1 MALIDELRATLA
13 TWGLENLASWLIEQ
27 EQATKDPLQIMTE
40 LRARPEYQA
49 RFPAMQALQDAAKRN
64 NMPAVTEQ
72 NYLQMEV
79 AYRTALQDSGLPQG
93 MFDSADDFVALLTND
108 VDPTEVRERVAAAKI
123 AVDQTDPYV
132 VSQLRDMYGISTTDL
147 MAYALAPDKNASY
160 IEKVATSAMI
170 AGLGQRQNLAAEKG
184 SWERYAQDAINQNM
198 SQGQIV
204 DAVANA
210 ANLQT
215 AQSRLAAIEGEEFS
229 STDALDVTINKD
241 AGKVLK
247 SQQRAAREKA
257 RFAGTTGIT
266 TQSLQGA
273 STL

>member
-1 MALIDELRATLA
+1 VALIDDLRATLA

-27 EQATKDPLQIMTE
+27 EQQTKDPLQIMQE
-40 LRARPEYQA
+40 LRQRPEYQQ

-79 AYRTALQDSGLPQG
+79 AYRTALQDSGLPSG

-147 MAYALAPDKNASY
+147 MAYALAPDKNSQY

-170 AGLGQRQNLAAEKG
+170 AGLSQRQGMAAEKG

-204 DAVANA
+204 DAVAGA
-210 ANLQT
+210 
-215 AQSRLAAIEGEEFS
+215 AAIEGEEFGS
-229 STDALDVTINKD
+229 SDALDVAINKD
-241 AGKVLK
+241 AAKALK

-257 RFAGTTGIT
+257 RFAGSTGIT
-266 TQSLQGA
+266 TQSLQGG

>member
-27 EQATKDPLQIMTE
+27 EQQTKDPLQIMTE
-40 LRARPEYQA
+40 LRQRPEYQA

-64 NMPAVTEQ
+64 NMPSVTEQ
-72 NYLQMEV
+72 NYLQMET

-204 DAVANA
+204 DAVASA

-215 AQSRLAAIEGEEFS
+215 AQSRLAAIEGEQFS

-257 RFAGTTGIT
+257 RFAGTSGIT

>member
-204 DAVANA
+204 DAVASA

-215 AQSRLAAIEGEEFS
+215 AQSRLAAIEGDQFS

>member
-1 MALIDELRATLA
+1 MALIDDLRATLA
-13 TWGLENLASWLIEQ
+13 TWGLENLASWMIEQ
-27 EQATKDPLQIMTE
+27 EQQSKDPLQIMTD
-40 LRARPEYQA
+40 LRQRPEYQQ

-64 NMPAVTEQ
+64 NMPSVTEQ
-72 NYLQMEV
+72 NYLQMEQ
-79 AYRTALQDSGLPQG
+79 AYRTALQDSGLPSG

-170 AGLGQRQNLAAEKG
+170 AGLGQRQGMAAEKG

-204 DAVANA
+204 DAVAGA
-210 ANLQT
+210 ANLSAT
-215 AQSRLAAIEGEEFS
+215 QSRLAAIEGEEFRA
-229 STDALDVTINKD
+229 TDALDVTINKD

-257 RFAGTTGIT
+257 RFAGTSGIT

>member
-1 MALIDELRATLA
+1 VALIDDLRATLSV
-13 TWGLENLASWLIEQ
+13 WGLENLASWLVEQ
-27 EQATKDPLQIMTE
+27 EQASKDPLQIVTE
-40 LRARPEYQA
+40 LRQRPEYQQ

-64 NMPAVTEQ
+64 NMPSVTEN
-72 NYLQMEV
+72 NYLQMET
-79 AYRTALQDSGLPQG
+79 AYRTALQDSGLPEG

-170 AGLGQRQNLAAEKG
+170 AGLGQRQGLAAEKG
-184 SWERYAQDAINQNM
+184 SWERYAQDAINQSM

-204 DAVANA
+204 DAVAGA
-210 ANLQT
+210 ANLSAT
-215 AQSRLAAIEGEEFS
+215 QSRLAAIEGEQFTS
-229 STDALDVTINKD
+229 SDALDVTINKD

-257 RFAGTTGIT
+257 RFAGTSGIT
-266 TQSLQGA
+266 TQSLQGG

>member
-1 MALIDELRATLA
+1 VALIDDLRATLA

-27 EQATKDPLQIMTE
+27 EQQTKDPLQIMQE
-40 LRARPEYQA
+40 LRQRPEYQQ

-79 AYRTALQDSGLPQG
+79 AYRTALQDSGLPSG

-147 MAYALAPDKNASY
+147 MAYALAPDKNSQY

-170 AGLGQRQNLAAEKG
+170 AGLSQRQGMAAEKG

-204 DAVANA
+204 DAVAGA
-210 ANLQT
+210 ASLKT
-215 AQSRLAAIEGEEFS
+215 TQSRLAAIEGEEFGS
-229 STDALDVTINKD
+229 SDALDVAINKD
-241 AGKVLK
+241 AAKALK

-257 RFAGTTGIT
+257 RFAGSTGIT
-266 TQSLQGA
+266 TQSLQGG